1 MFLPTSPFTIE
12 LASESG
18 IEELDQLLAEGEQ
31 DVTGTQWMLDSTF
44 LSRNMGA
51 WINGILGVP

>member
-31 DVTGTQWMLDSTF
+31 DVTGTQWMLDSTI